1 MNGTT
6 SIAKISAALVK
17 AQVQMGAATKDSKNP
32 FFKSSYATLN
42 AIREAVMP
50 ALSANGI
57 VVLQPMKI
65 LEGRTIIETILL
77 HESGEY
83 LSSETPVVVA
93 KQNDPQ
99 AEGSGQ
105 SYARRYG
112 LQSFLNVGS
121 VDDDG
126 EAAMGR
132 VQRPAPTVTSA
143 PTTQVSGATSSPAP
157 VTTEAPKKTSS
168 FRKPVAAT
176 SSPAVIKPSELPNV
190 STQEGWE

>member
-1 MNGTT
+1 MNRSE
-6 SIAKISAALVK
+6 SITKISAALVK
-17 AQVQMGAATKDSKNP
+17 AQALMGDATKDSKNP
-32 FFKSSYATLN
+32 FFKSSFATLN

-50 ALSANGI
+50 ALNANGI
-57 VVLQPMKI
+57 AVLQPMKTVD
-65 LEGRTIIETILL
+65 GRTAIETVLL
-77 HESGEY
+77 HESGEFI
-83 LSSETPVVVA
+83 SGETPVVVA

-112 LQSFLNVGS
+112 LQALLNVGT

-132 VQRPAPTVTSA
+132 VQRPAPTVTST
-143 PTTQVSGATSSPAP
+143 PTTQPSGATASSTS

-168 FRKPVAAT
+168 FRKPVVAT
-176 SSPAVIKPSELPNV
+176 KPVETTSAP
-190 STQEGWE
+190 QEGWE